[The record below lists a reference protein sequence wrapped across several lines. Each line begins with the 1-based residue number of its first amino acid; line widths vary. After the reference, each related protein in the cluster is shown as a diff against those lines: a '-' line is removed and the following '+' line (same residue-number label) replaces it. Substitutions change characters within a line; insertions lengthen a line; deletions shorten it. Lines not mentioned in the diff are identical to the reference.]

1 MENTI
6 NHSLLNQ
13 GFNARFFGGAQGDG
27 ILACIFFSKTTKF
40 PNPFKN
46 GEITNRVTCSDI
58 VTRAAWFSGKIR
70 DLLPKG
76 CRFDSHSEKFSLIK
90 EVNVPI

>member
-1 MENTI
+1 MVIRVIVMATNVVMVTNLVVMVTNTVFMVI
-6 NHSLLNQ
+6 N
-13 GFNARFFGGAQGDG
+13 
-27 ILACIFFSKTTKF
+27 
-40 PNPFKN
+40 
-46 GEITNRVTCSDI
+46 VVM

-70 DLLPKG
+70 DLLSKG

>member
-1 MENTI
+1 M
-6 NHSLLNQ
+6 Q
-13 GFNARFFGGAQGDG
+13 GFLGVPKVMASWPVFF
-27 ILACIFFSKTTKF
+27 LAKQQNSPIHSKMVKLQL
-40 PNPFKN
+40 
-46 GEITNRVTCSDI
+46 GSHSDI